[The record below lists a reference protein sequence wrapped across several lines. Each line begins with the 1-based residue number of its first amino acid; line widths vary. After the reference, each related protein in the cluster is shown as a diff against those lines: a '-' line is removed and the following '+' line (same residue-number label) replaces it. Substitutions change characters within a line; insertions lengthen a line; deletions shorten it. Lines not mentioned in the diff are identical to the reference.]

1 MIMTKK
7 IIGIIPARYK
17 SSRFPGKPLVKL
29 LGKPM
34 VLWVAELSGKALGNE
49 NIFVATDDER
59 IKKVVEDAG
68 FRVVMTSDSHSTG
81 TDRLSEVAKKIPAD
95 IYINIQGDE
104 PTINPEMIQA
114 VADMKLNNNSFVI
127 NAMAKLNTDE
137 DPDNVN
143 IPKVI
148 TAENNEM
155 VYMSRLAVPGFKSHE
170 NKPNTYYKQVCIYA
184 FNREQLL
191 KFGDFGRKSTL
202 ESSEDIEI
210 LRYLDLGVRV
220 KMLEVEGNSYAVD
233 VEGDIAVVEKRLK
246 EIHKL

>member
-1 MIMTKK
+1 MTKK

-17 SSRFPGKPLVKL
+17 SSRFPGKPLTKL

-49 NIFVATDDER
+49 NVFVATEDER
-59 IKKVVEDAG
+59 IKKVVEDEG
-68 FRVVMTSDSHSTG
+68 FNVVMTSDTHLTG
-81 TDRLSEVAKKIPAD
+81 TDRLSEVAQKVHAD

-104 PTINPEMIQA
+104 PTINHEIIQA
-114 VADMKLNNNSFVI
+114 VANMKVNNDSYVI

-137 DPDNVN
+137 DPGNIN

-148 TAENNEM
+148 TTEDNEM
-155 VYMSRLAVPGFKSHE
+155 VYMSRMTIPGFKNYE
-170 NKPNTYYKQVCIYA
+170 NRPETYYKQVCIYA

-191 KFGDFGRKSTL
+191 GFGDFGRKSRL

-210 LRYLDLGVRV
+210 LRYLDLGIGV

-233 VEGDIAVVEKRLK
+233 VEEDIAIVERRLK

>member
-1 MIMTKK
+1 MAKK

-17 SSRFPGKPLVKL
+17 SSRFPGKPLAEL

-34 VLWVAELSGKALGNE
+34 ILWVAELSGKALGNE
-49 NIFVATDDER
+49 NVFVATEDER

-68 FRVVMTSDSHSTG
+68 FNVMMTSDTHLTG
-81 TDRLSEVAKKIPAD
+81 TDRLSEFAQKVPAD

-104 PTINPEMIQA
+104 PTINHEVILS
-114 VADMKLNNNSFVI
+114 VVNMKLNNDCFVI

-137 DPDNVN
+137 DPVNVN

-148 TAENNEM
+148 TTEDNEM
-155 VYMSRLAVPGFKSHE
+155 VYMSRLAVPGFKSHK
-170 NKPNTYYKQVCIYA
+170 NKPDSYYKQVCIYA

-191 KFGDFGRKSTL
+191 KFGGFGRKSRL

-210 LRYLDLGVRV
+210 LRCLDLGVRV

>member
-1 MIMTKK
+1 MDKK

-17 SSRFPGKPLVKL
+17 SSRFPGKPLFEL

-34 VLWVAELSGKALGNE
+34 ILWVAELSGKALGNE
-49 NIFVATDDER
+49 NVFVATEDER
-59 IKKVVEDAG
+59 IKKVVEEAG
-68 FRVVMTSDSHSTG
+68 FNVVMTSDTHLTG
-81 TDRLSEVAKKIPAD
+81 TDRLSEVARNMPAD

-104 PTINPEMIQA
+104 PAINPEVILK
-114 VADMKLNNNSFVI
+114 VADMKLKNDSFVI
-127 NAMAKLNTDE
+127 NAMAKLNADE

-148 TAENNEM
+148 TAEDSEM

-170 NKPNTYYKQVCIYA
+170 NKPDTYYKQVCIYA

-191 KFGDFGRKSTL
+191 KFGSFGRKSRL

-210 LRYLDLGVRV
+210 LRYLDLGVKV
-220 KMLEVEGNSYAVD
+220 KMVEVEGNTYAVD
-233 VEGDIAVVEKRLK
+233 VEEDITLVEKRLK